1 VGLLSKIKPFFAKRY
16 HYELPDYTLVTFC
29 KTLEIW
35 TAPTGKCSRVVA
47 MLPEDDL
54 RQQIAELSARVA
66 SLGATVSSLEAAVE
80 GLRPAHPAA
89 SAPLPSGNAVPVH
102 SSPPPPPPR
111 GGAASTAGAK
121 PASSLESRIGAQLL
135 NRIGILAVLIGTA
148 WFLKLAFDRN
158 WIGPGIRIWIGLVC
172 AAALVVWSER
182 FRRHGFSAFSYS
194 LKALGTSIAYLSL
207 WAASSVY
214 HLAPTWLI
222 FLAMTA
228 VTIVNAVL
236 ARRQRSELLAIYAL
250 AGGLATPG
258 LLAMGHDSAFFLFS
272 YLALL
277 NAGTLLLLALHPWK
291 KLAWAALLGTAV
303 YYIGWTLSEDD
314 PSRFLVTGCFMG
326 LFFAGFAAAP
336 FLILCKAEAPDA
348 RFPVAF
354 PIANA
359 CATWIGLMAILAEP
373 ERHPAR
379 PWVTVALA
387 LACLLMAAALRAPA
401 AVAIARTY
409 LGLGVVFVAVAVP
422 LQFHGYGVT
431 LCWLGESL
439 ALIAFAKAGSHAAM
453 RVFGAALLIVTA
465 CSLLLDWIL
474 PTAQPLAVA
483 ANMYFATNLI
493 GAAVFAAVTY
503 LSLGELSHASPARE
517 FGSWRYLAGFAGVA
531 FSLTLLVAVSLEI
544 HHYWYCGAGV
554 LQDFCRSYD
563 RERRDIAAGF
573 SYSAWCM
580 LYGSVLMTA
589 GFLRRS
595 AFLRWQALVLLAF
608 SIGMVFLN
616 GVTHESQGY
625 RVLSFLV
632 LGVLLLAVSFAYQRD
647 WLRLRG

>member
-1 VGLLSKIKPFFAKRY
+1 
-16 HYELPDYTLVTFC
+16 
-29 KTLEIW
+29 
-35 TAPTGKCSRVVA
+35 
-47 MLPEDDL
+47 
-54 RQQIAELSARVA
+54 
-66 SLGATVSSLEAAVE
+66 
-80 GLRPAHPAA
+80 
-89 SAPLPSGNAVPVH
+89 
-102 SSPPPPPPR
+102 
-111 GGAASTAGAK
+111 
-121 PASSLESRIGAQLL
+121 
-135 NRIGILAVLIGTA
+135 
-148 WFLKLAFDRN
+148 
-158 WIGPGIRIWIGLVC
+158 
-172 AAALVVWSER
+172 
-182 FRRHGFSAFSYS
+182 
-194 LKALGTSIAYLSL
+194 
-207 WAASSVY
+207 
-214 HLAPTWLI
+214 
-222 FLAMTA
+222 MTA

-336 FLILCKAEAPDA
+336 FLILRKAEAPDS